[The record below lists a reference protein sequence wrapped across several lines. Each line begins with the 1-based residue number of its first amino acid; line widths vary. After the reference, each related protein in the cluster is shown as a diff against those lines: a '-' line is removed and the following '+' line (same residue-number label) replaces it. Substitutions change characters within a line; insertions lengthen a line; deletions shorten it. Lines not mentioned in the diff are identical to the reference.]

1 MSHHFDSP
9 TAIADG
15 RLNLCDVYAFS
26 GPGSTSNLILTVN
39 PDAGRSSA
47 TTFRSDA
54 LYEFVIAGDASTN
67 ADGAFRMTFTG
78 PAPDGRQQMTV
89 RYAEGVRLPAGIADG
104 LSLGTGAT
112 AEVHPLMNGGSAWF
126 GEVGDPFWGDG
137 LALAQFMQ
145 GLAADEYHPELFA
158 ASPSNIFAG
167 RNVTAIAL
175 QVPNSMLGGD
185 EVSLWARISL
195 YGHAPTLQVSRMGN
209 PMVRPLYF
217 SVPGPE
223 SEAINA
229 GSPEDDFRLYADR
242 LHKAAAKL
250 AAVRGFSD
258 PDEHASGIARAFL
271 PDVLQFSPGQQAAF
285 HPGASNGRGLHDDA
299 FGTALSVF
307 NGDPLGVS
315 SSPHPMSDAFP
326 YLPAAGRDEMPALAD
341 MFGLRGQAPESL
353 AG

>member
-15 RLNLCDVYAFS
+15 RLNLCDVYVFA

-67 ADGAFRMTFTG
+67 ADRAFRMTFTG

-89 RYAEGVRLPAGIADG
+89 RYAEGVRPHAGIADG

-112 AEVHPLMNGGSAWF
+112 AEVHPLTNGGSAWF

-158 ASPSNIFAG
+158 ASPEQHLRRAQ
-167 RNVTAIAL
+167 R
-175 QVPNSMLGGD
+175 D
-185 EVSLWARISL
+185 RD
-195 YGHAPTLQVSRMGN
+195 
-209 PMVRPLYF
+209 RP
-217 SVPGPE
+217 PGTE
-223 SEAINA
+223 
-229 GSPEDDFRLYADR
+229 F
-242 LHKAAAKL
+242 
-250 AAVRGFSD
+250 
-258 PDEHASGIARAFL
+258 
-271 PDVLQFSPGQQAAF
+271 DV
-285 HPGASNGRGLHDDA
+285 GRGPSLTL
-299 FGTALSVF
+299 GTHQ
-307 NGDPLGVS
+307 PLRS
-315 SSPHPMSDAFP
+315 RAD
-326 YLPAAGRDEMPALAD
+326 AAGKPNGQPDGAPALLLGPRA
-341 MFGLRGQAPESL
+341 
-353 AG
+353 